1 LVVATALIIPLMSS
15 MPIGKKVID
24 MLPFI
29 GKTDTE
35 NVDYRVRLLDAAYT
49 VFNRYPFFGSVKYRD
64 ELATL
69 GMTQGEGIVDVVNTY
84 LDVVLEY
91 GLIGFTLYLSF
102 FAIVVITIIHT
113 LKKIEDK
120 QSDAHLLGRVL
131 LATQLAIL
139 FTITSVSSIL
149 VIPVVYWAIAGLSIS
164 YESISRG
171 FRYVKQDTYVLPTTR
186 LAGKEA

>member
-1 LVVATALIIPLMSS
+1 
-15 MPIGKKVID
+15 
-24 MLPFI
+24 
-29 GKTDTE
+29 
-35 NVDYRVRLLDAAYT
+35 
-49 VFNRYPFFGSVKYRD
+49 
-64 ELATL
+64 
-69 GMTQGEGIVDVVNTY
+69 MTQGEGIVDVVNTY